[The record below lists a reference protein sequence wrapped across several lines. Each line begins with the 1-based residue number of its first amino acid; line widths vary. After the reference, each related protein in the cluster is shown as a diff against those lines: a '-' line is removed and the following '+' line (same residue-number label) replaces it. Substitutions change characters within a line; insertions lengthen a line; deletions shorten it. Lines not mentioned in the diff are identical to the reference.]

1 MERAICEYK
10 YRIRSTRSPD
20 VNAINILVELAAA
33 RRRQR
38 VLALS
43 ESATGVTDQELECDA
58 RADDTFQMMG
68 PMGSIKACVI
78 MPDRQRITVGN
89 IINRF
94 IDRWGDRDSTV
105 PSNAIIQTGSNI
117 VSSSGMSAGC
127 SDNHSNNSRCDFF
140 VKMEI
145 DALALLLAQLFFL
158 FRPHYLL
165 WYILLINKSP
175 FKKTSCFLVVVA
187 AVVC

>member
-1 MERAICEYK
+1 MERAIRVYK

-20 VNAINILVELAAA
+20 INASNILVELAAA

-38 VLALS
+38 VLVLS

-58 RADDTFQMMG
+58 RADDTFQLKG

-89 IINRF
+89 IIDRF
-94 IDRWGDRDSTV
+94 VGRWGDHNSTV

-127 SDNHSNNSRCDFF
+127 SNNRSNKSHCDFF

-145 DALALLLAQLFFL
+145 DALALLLAQLFYLFL
-158 FRPHYLL
+158 S
-165 WYILLINKSP
+165 ISP
-175 FKKTSCFLVVVA
+175 SLFTMVYFA
-187 AVVC
+187 YQ